1 MVQLGM
7 SSVAF
12 KLANDIR
19 LFRMVKTKIKIKMNC
34 EELQNNRLKL
44 SGWAA
49 KMANKFSVN
58 KCKMSTS
65 GQKYPNFT
73 YTPSEEKLGLQW
85 ID

>member
-19 LFRMVKTKIKIKMNC
+19 LFRMVKTKKMNC

-58 KCKMSTS
+58 QCKMMHIGAKVS
-65 GQKYPNFT
+65 
-73 YTPSEEKLGLQW
+73 
-85 ID
+85 